1 MTSNQAEITTP
12 LQKLED
18 TRFELAGIEV
28 WMKRDDL
35 NHPLIQ
41 GNKWHKLRLNLQQ
54 AEQQGQNQLLT
65 FGGAYSNHIAATA
78 AACYERGWPSIGFI
92 RGDEL
97 ATNHQAWSPTLKQAQ
112 LHGMQFE
119 FLDRQTYRL
128 RHHQAWLEALQPR
141 FPNTYLLPEGGS
153 NEFAVA
159 GFEQVINQ
167 LNQQC
172 EGWTDLF
179 CAVGTGGS
187 LAGLA
192 KYASINQ
199 TIWGVASLKKADY
212 LKPQIQNWIGS
223 SKQNWRLLTEFHG
236 GGYAKSNS
244 EIVLKTKQFE
254 SQFQIPLDPIYTAK
268 LVWAFNTLLEQNHF
282 QAGQKIVLYHSGGLQ
297 GCAD

>member
-54 AEQQGQNQLLT
+54 AEHQGQNQLLT

-141 FPNTYLLPEGGS
+141 FPNAYLLPEGGS

-172 EGWTDLF
+172 ESWTDLF

-254 SQFQIPLDPIYTAK
+254 SQFQIQLDPIYTAK

-282 QAGQKIVLYHSGGLQ
+282 QPGQKIILYHSGGLQ